1 MKAFIT
7 GATGF
12 IGKALCKELLQRGA
26 EVTAVSRDAV
36 RAQATLGN
44 NVRCTEWSR
53 ANEWKSAIYAADTI
67 FHLAGENVAENKWNP
82 EVKERLLQS
91 RIGTAQQIV
100 NAMREAAARPK
111 VLVSASG
118 ISYYGNGGENELSEA
133 SPSGGGFLAELSR
146 GWEAAVGEAESLG
159 VRVVQMRVSIVLGK
173 GGALEK
179 ILYPLPVR
187 ISPWYLGVGGALGTG
202 KQWFPWIHLE
212 DTVGMFIWAA
222 EKEEVRGAVNV
233 VAPELIRNSRFSEV
247 IGKIIQRPSLFP
259 TPKLLLRLIAG
270 EIADELLYSQKALPS
285 VAQKYGFVYR
295 YPDIEGALRSIL
307 CKNHVS
313 AENG

>member
-1 MKAFIT
+1 
-7 GATGF
+7 
-12 IGKALCKELLQRGA
+12 
-26 EVTAVSRDAV
+26 
-36 RAQATLGN
+36 
-44 NVRCTEWSR
+44 
-53 ANEWKSAIYAADTI
+53 
-67 FHLAGENVAENKWNP
+67 
-82 EVKERLLQS
+82 
-91 RIGTAQQIV
+91 
-100 NAMREAAARPK
+100 
-111 VLVSASG
+111 
-118 ISYYGNGGENELSEA
+118 
-133 SPSGGGFLAELSR
+133 
-146 GWEAAVGEAESLG
+146 
-159 VRVVQMRVSIVLGK
+159 
-173 GGALEK
+173 
-179 ILYPLPVR
+179 
-187 ISPWYLGVGGALGTG
+187 
-202 KQWFPWIHLE
+202 
-212 DTVGMFIWAA
+212 MFIWAA